1 MIVNQKSLRNIRI
14 LLDLILL
21 CGSFLIAAVYA
32 QSFEILMMRDYM
44 FILLLVLGVLWVFS
58 SNVIGFYEDFTSRY
72 FGYQFFNIV
81 KNIIV
86 QSAVSVIFIFLV
98 KEDLFTRNFI
108 LAYSI
113 TLTAFISL
121 RTLFFKRILI
131 LAREKGKSVR
141 RVIIVGTGEIAER
154 FYNMI
159 NSNPN
164 FGFQMLGFVAEEN
177 AEIHGKQLLG
187 GISDFENIIIENH
200 VEEAVIALPDNATGK
215 LDSIMKICNKH
226 AVRTHIVPDY
236 FKFLSKKFRI
246 GMIGDFPIITVRDEP
261 LQEVQWRLI
270 KRAFDVIVSLCVII
284 FIVSW
289 LFPVLILLQ
298 KLTTKG
304 PVFFV
309 QDRIGKYNKVF
320 RCYKFRTMKID
331 EEKDGFN
338 PATRF
343 DPRITKFGHFLR
355 ISNLDE
361 LPQIFNILGGDMSL
375 VGPRPHAIPY
385 NELYREIFDE
395 IKLRH
400 LVKPGLTGWAQ
411 VHGLRG
417 DVEDEEENKQLIK
430 KRIEYDIWYIENWS
444 LGLDIQIILLTIW
457 LMIRGVAKGY

>member
-14 LLDLILL
+14 FLDLILI
-21 CGSFLIAAVYA
+21 CISFLAAAVYA
-32 QSFEILMMRDYM
+32 QSFEILLIRDYM
-44 FILLLVLGVLWVFS
+44 FILLVLLCVIWLFS
-58 SNVIGFYEDFTSRY
+58 SNVIGFYDDFNSRY
-72 FGYQFFNIV
+72 FPYQFFNIV
-81 KNIIV
+81 KNVIV
-86 QSAVSVIFIFLV
+86 QAAASIIFIFIV
-98 KEDLFTRNFI
+98 KEELFTRNFI

-113 TLTAFISL
+113 VLTAFVSL
-121 RTLFFKRILI
+121 RTITLKRILF
-131 LAREKGKSVR
+131 LVRKKGKSVR
-141 RVIIVGTGEIAER
+141 RLIIVGTSEVAER
-154 FYNMI
+154 FYDML

-164 FGFQMLGFVAEEN
+164 FGFKMLGFIAEEN
-177 AEIHGKQLLG
+177 SEVHGKPLLG
-187 GISDFENIIIENH
+187 RVNNFENIIIENH
-200 VEEAVIALPDNATGK
+200 VEEAVIALPDDASDK

-270 KRAFDVIVSLCVII
+270 KRAFDIIVSLCVII

-298 KLTTKG
+298 KVTTKG

-309 QDRIGKYNKVF
+309 QDRIGKKNKIF
-320 RCYKFRTMKID
+320 KCYKFRTMRVD
-331 EEKDGFN
+331 AEKDVFN

-355 ISNLDE
+355 RSNLDE
-361 LPQIFNILGGDMSL
+361 LPQIFNVLAGDMSL

-417 DVEDEEENKQLIK
+417 DVEDEEENKQLIR

-444 LGLDIQIILLTIW
+444 VGLDIQIILLTIW
-457 LMIRGVAKGY
+457 LIIRGVTKGY